1 MHEDDIGSSMKRP
14 GRETSRVRVFGSFE
28 EENEAE
34 HQRLAAM
41 SHDERM
47 QEFAVLQA
55 RRWGRG
61 LGSTADRETGEVGT
75 ALLVEVFLR
84 REGDIRRLGF
94 RW

>member
-1 MHEDDIGSSMKRP
+1 MHDGDDQSPMKRRP
-14 GRETSRVRVFGSFE
+14 DRENPQVRVFGSFE

-55 RRWGRG
+55 RRWGEDWG
-61 LGSTADRETGEVGT
+61 
-75 ALLVEVFLR
+75 R
-84 REGDIRRLGF
+84 RPIEKRATWERLS
-94 RW
+94 W